1 VEPAVVAVAG
11 LGGETGAD
19 EHEKRSDDQRN
30 LLLREEDEMALHPDK
45 LHPDHESEGE
55 VELRH
60 QFDSD
65 LDEIRQGIVDM
76 GSVVVDNVRR
86 AGEAV
91 TENRLD
97 LVEEVRNTDLEVNAM
112 YRDLSTQTFRI
123 LALQQP
129 VAGDLRFLVA
139 ATRILYEIE
148 RSGDLAVNMVNR
160 LAARHGFPHVA
171 NIPAI
176 LARLVD
182 ESATMFSMA
191 IDAVADMDAEVGRRA
206 EKSDDVVDQLTERFF
221 GTTHARS
228 AELGLD
234 AAVELTHIGRFLERI
249 ADHGVNI
256 AQNVAFV
263 VDGTFPDDDPVP
275 LKHGD

>member
-1 VEPAVVAVAG
+1 
-11 LGGETGAD
+11 
-19 EHEKRSDDQRN
+19 
-30 LLLREEDEMALHPDK
+30 MALHPDK
-45 LHPDHESEGE
+45 LHPEHESEGE

-60 QFDSD
+60 HFDAD
-65 LDEIRQGIVDM
+65 LDEIRQGIVEM

-91 TENRLD
+91 VENRLD
-97 LVEEVRNTDLEVNAM
+97 LVDEVRRTDRDVVNAM
-112 YRDLSTQTFRI
+112 YRDLESKTFEI

-160 LAARHGFPHVA
+160 LAARQGFPHVA

-176 LARLVD
+176 LSRLVD
-182 ESATMFSMA
+182 ESASIFSRA
-191 IDAVADMDAEVGRRA
+191 IDAVADMDAEFGRRA
-206 EKSDDVVDQLTERFF
+206 EQEDDVVDQLTERFF

-228 AELGLD
+228 AELGLED
-234 AAVELTHIGRFLERI
+234 AIELSHVGRFLERV

-256 AQNVAFV
+256 SQNIAYV
-263 VDGTFPDDDPVP
+263 VDGVFPDDDPVVQ
-275 LKHGD
+275 DEAE

>member
-1 VEPAVVAVAG
+1 
-11 LGGETGAD
+11 
-19 EHEKRSDDQRN
+19 
-30 LLLREEDEMALHPDK
+30 MALHPDK
-45 LHPDHESEGE
+45 LHPEHESEGE

-76 GSVVVDNVRR
+76 GSLVVENLRR

-91 TENRLD
+91 VENRLD
-97 LVEEVRNTDLEVNAM
+97 LVDEVRATDLEVNAM
-112 YRDLSTQTFRI
+112 YRDLEAKTFEI

-160 LAARHGFPHVA
+160 LSARRGFPQVA

-176 LARLVD
+176 LARLID
-182 ESATMFSMA
+182 ESAGLFTSA
-191 IDAVADMDAEVGRRA
+191 IDAVADLDGEFGRRA
-206 EKSDDVVDQLTERFF
+206 EEADDNVDNLTDRFF
-221 GTTHARS
+221 GTVHARS
-228 AELGLD
+228 PELGLD

-256 AQNVAFV
+256 AQNISYV
-263 VDGTFPDDDPVP
+263 VDGEFPDEDVALLDEGPE
-275 LKHGD
+275 